1 MWKADRPPHDFA
13 PPGGKA
19 HNWHEE
25 RDSMDLYTEI
35 KEMITRELAVDQ
47 ELVVSEAH
55 LQDDLGADSLALLN
69 LAENIGKQYDVEIGV
84 DDLVDMENV
93 EGLVRF
99 VESRISPTS

>member
-1 MWKADRPPHDFA
+1 
-13 PPGGKA
+13 
-19 HNWHEE
+19 
-25 RDSMDLYTEI
+25 MDLYTEI
-35 KEMITRELAVDQ
+35 KEMIIRELAVDQ

-99 VESRISPTS
+99 VESRISSRS